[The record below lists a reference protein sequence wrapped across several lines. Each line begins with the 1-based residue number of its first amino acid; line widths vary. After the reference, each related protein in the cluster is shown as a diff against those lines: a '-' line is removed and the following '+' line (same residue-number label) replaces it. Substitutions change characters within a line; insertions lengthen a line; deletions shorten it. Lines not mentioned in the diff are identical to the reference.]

1 MGNGAALETRP
12 EIFVVSDG
20 TGETAVA
27 AVRAAM
33 SQFSTRWR
41 LRTFADTRSA
51 AQLERVLDLAIESG
65 ALVVFT
71 LVAEDLARALREA
84 GERRGVP
91 TVDLLGPLIW
101 AVAGHSGLEPQ
112 LRAGVLH
119 GFGAEA
125 LRRVEAVE
133 FAVRHDD
140 GANLHTL
147 FQADLVL
154 LGVSRT
160 SKTPLAMYLAHRG
173 YKTGNVP
180 LVPGMDPAKEIL
192 DLDPRK
198 VFGLVA
204 SPGTLV
210 EVRRSRMRA
219 LQAPPW
225 MNYAD
230 PEAVQAELQR
240 ARRIFRERGWRVVDI
255 TNRAVEENAARII
268 ELYEGWRGSAGPGSG
283 AADG

>member
-1 MGNGAALETRP
+1 MAQAAVSGSRP

-33 SQFSTRWR
+33 SQFPTRWR
-41 LRTFADTRSA
+41 LRTFAETRTPV
-51 AQLERVLDLAIESG
+51 QLERILELATESG

-71 LVAEDLARALREA
+71 LVAEDLARAVRE
-84 GERRGVP
+84 GGQQRGVP

-101 AVAGHSGLEPQ
+101 AVSEHSGLAPQ
-112 LRAGVLH
+112 LRAGALH

-140 GANLHTL
+140 GANLRTL

-180 LVPGMDPAKEIL
+180 LVPGMDPQPEL
-192 DLDPRK
+192 VDLDPRK
-198 VFGLVA
+198 VFGLVVA
-204 SPGTLV
+204 PGTLV

-268 ELYEGWRGSAGPGSG
+268 ELYEGWRGGDPGGSA
-283 AADG
+283 A

>member
-1 MGNGAALETRP
+1 MTQSAAPVSRP

-33 SQFSTRWR
+33 SQFPTRWR
-41 LRTFADTRSA
+41 LRTFAETRTP
-51 AQLERVLDLAIESG
+51 AQVERILDLAGESG

-71 LVAEDLARALREA
+71 LVAEDLARAVREA
-84 GERRGVP
+84 GQERGVP

-101 AVAGHSGLEPQ
+101 AVAGHSGLSPQ
-112 LRAGVLH
+112 FQAGALH

-140 GANLHTL
+140 GADLRTL

-154 LGVSRT
+154 VGPSRT

-173 YKTGNVP
+173 YKAGNVP
-180 LVPGMDPAKEIL
+180 LVPGVEPPLELL

-198 VFGLVA
+198 VFGLVVA
-204 SPGTLV
+204 AATLV
-210 EVRRSRMRA
+210 EVRRSRIRA
-219 LQAPPW
+219 LHAASPLT
-225 MNYAD
+225 YAD
-230 PEAVQAELQR
+230 PDGVEAELQR
-240 ARRIFRERGWRVVDI
+240 ARRLYRERGWRVVDI
-255 TNRAVEENAARII
+255 TDRAVEENAARII
-268 ELYEGWRGSAGPGSG
+268 ELHEGWRPTEP
-283 AADG
+283 

>member
-1 MGNGAALETRP
+1 MAQAAAVSGRP

-33 SQFSTRWR
+33 SQFPTRWR
-41 LRTFADTRSA
+41 LRTFAETRTP
-51 AQLERVLDLAIESG
+51 AQLERILELATESG

-71 LVAEDLARALREA
+71 LVAQDLASAVRE
-84 GERRGVP
+84 GGQERGIP

-101 AVAGHSGLEPQ
+101 AVSEHSGLAPQ
-112 LRAGVLH
+112 LRAGAFHAL
-119 GFGAEA
+119 GADA
-125 LRRVEAVE
+125 MRRVEAVE

-154 LGVSRT
+154 IGVSRT

-180 LVPGMDPAKEIL
+180 LVPGMDPQPELL

-198 VFGLVA
+198 VFGLVV
-204 SPGTLV
+204 SPDTLV

-230 PEAVQAELQR
+230 PEPVQAELQR

-268 ELYEGWRGSAGPGSG
+268 ELYEGWRAGARDTGGPG
-283 AADG
+283 

>member
-1 MGNGAALETRP
+1 MAQGAVSEGRP

-33 SQFSTRWR
+33 SQFPTRWR
-41 LRTFADTRSA
+41 LRTFADTRSVP
-51 AQLERVLDLAIESG
+51 QLERILDLARDSA
-65 ALVVFT
+65 ALLVFT
-71 LVAEDLARALREA
+71 LVAEDLARALREG

-140 GANLHTL
+140 GANQHTL

-154 LGVSRT
+154 IGVSRT

-180 LVPGMDPAKEIL
+180 LVPGVEPPQEL
-192 DLDPRK
+192 LELDPRK

-204 SPGTLV
+204 SQGTLV

-230 PEAVQAELQR
+230 PEAVQSELQR
-240 ARRIFRERGWRVVDI
+240 ARRLFRERGWRVVDI

-268 ELYEGWRGSAGPGSG
+268 ELYEGWRANGPG
-283 AADG
+283 

>member
-1 MGNGAALETRP
+1 MAQAAASGSRP

-33 SQFSTRWR
+33 SQFPTRWR
-41 LRTFADTRSA
+41 LRTFAETRTPS
-51 AQLERVLDLAIESG
+51 QLERILELATESG

-71 LVAEDLARALREA
+71 LVAEDLARAARE
-84 GERRGVP
+84 GGQQRGVP

-101 AVAGHSGLEPQ
+101 AVSEHSGLAPQ
-112 LRAGVLH
+112 LRAGALH
-119 GFGAEA
+119 GFGTDA

-154 LGVSRT
+154 IGVSRT

-180 LVPGMDPAKEIL
+180 LVPGMDPQPEIL

-198 VFGLVA
+198 VFGLVVA
-204 SPGTLV
+204 PDTLV

-230 PEAVQAELQR
+230 PEPVQAELQR
-240 ARRIFRERGWRVVDI
+240 ARRVFRERGWRVVDI

-268 ELYEGWRGSAGPGSG
+268 ELYEGWRATPQDPGETT
-283 AADG
+283 A

>member
-1 MGNGAALETRP
+1 MAQAAAPGSRP

-33 SQFSTRWR
+33 SQFPTRWR
-41 LRTFADTRSA
+41 LRTFAETRTPS
-51 AQLERVLDLAIESG
+51 QLERILELATESG

-71 LVAEDLARALREA
+71 LVAEDLARAVRE
-84 GERRGVP
+84 GGQQRGVP

-101 AVAGHSGLEPQ
+101 AVSEHSGLTPQ
-112 LRAGVLH
+112 LRAGALH
-119 GFGAEA
+119 GFGADA

-154 LGVSRT
+154 IGVSRT

-180 LVPGMDPAKEIL
+180 LVPGMDPQPELL

-198 VFGLVA
+198 VFGLVVA
-204 SPGTLV
+204 ADTLV

-219 LQAPPW
+219 IQAPPW
-225 MNYAD
+225 TNYSD
-230 PEAVQAELQR
+230 PEPVQAELQR
-240 ARRIFRERGWRVVDI
+240 ARRVFRERGWRVVDI

-268 ELYEGWRGSAGPGSG
+268 ELYEGWRGTPQDPGEP
-283 AADG
+283 A

>member
-1 MGNGAALETRP
+1 MAQAAVPSSRP

-33 SQFSTRWR
+33 SQFPTRWR
-41 LRTFADTRSA
+41 LRTFAETRTPS
-51 AQLERVLDLAIESG
+51 QVERILELATESG

-71 LVAEDLARALREA
+71 LVAEDLARAAREH
-84 GERRGVP
+84 GQQRGVP

-101 AVAGHSGLEPQ
+101 AVSEHSGLAPQ
-112 LRAGVLH
+112 LRAGALH
-119 GFGAEA
+119 GFGADA

-154 LGVSRT
+154 IGVSRT

-180 LVPGMDPAKEIL
+180 LVPGMEPQPELL

-198 VFGLVA
+198 VFGLVVA
-204 SPGTLV
+204 PDTLV

-230 PEAVQAELQR
+230 PEPVQAELQR

-268 ELYEGWRGSAGPGSG
+268 ELYEGWRGGPRDPGD
-283 AADG
+283 AA

>member
-1 MGNGAALETRP
+1 MAQGAVSEGRP

-33 SQFSTRWR
+33 SQFPTRWR
-41 LRTFADTRSA
+41 LRTFADTRTV
-51 AQLERVLDLAIESG
+51 AQLERILDLARDSA
-65 ALVVFT
+65 ALLVFT
-71 LVAEDLARALREA
+71 LVAEDLARALREG

-140 GANLHTL
+140 GANQHTL

-154 LGVSRT
+154 IGASRT

-180 LVPGMDPAKEIL
+180 LVPGLEPSQELREI
-192 DLDPRK
+192 DPRK

-210 EVRRSRMRA
+210 EVRRSRMHA

-225 MNYAD
+225 LDYAD
-230 PEAVQAELQR
+230 PDAVQAELAR
-240 ARRIFRERGWRVVDI
+240 ARRLFRERGWRVVDI

-268 ELYEGWRGSAGPGSG
+268 ELYEGWRNNGG
-283 AADG
+283 

>member
-1 MGNGAALETRP
+1 V
-12 EIFVVSDG
+12 FVVSDG
-20 TGETAVA
+20 TGETATEV
-27 AVRAAM
+27 VRAAM
-33 SQFSTRWR
+33 AQFQSPWR
-41 LRTFADTRSA
+41 LRTFAETRSA
-51 AQLERVLDLAIESG
+51 SQAQRVVALAAESG
-65 ALVVFT
+65 ALLVFT
-71 LVAEDLARALREA
+71 LVDKELAAVLREA
-84 GERRGVP
+84 AAEHGVP
-91 TVDLLGPLIW
+91 AVDVLGPVI
-101 AVAGHSGLEPQ
+101 ARVGEH
-112 LRAGVLH
+112 LRAEPRGEPGLLH
-119 GFGAEA
+119 GFSDDYFK
-125 LRRVEAVE
+125 RVEAVE

-154 LGVSRT
+154 IGVSRT

-180 LVPGMDPAKEIL
+180 LVPGMDPQPELL

-198 VFGLVA
+198 VFGLVVA
-204 SPGTLV
+204 PDTLV

-230 PEAVQAELQR
+230 PEPVQAELQR
-240 ARRIFRERGWRVVDI
+240 ARRVFRERGWRVVDI

-268 ELYEGWRGSAGPGSG
+268 ELYEGWRATPQDPGDP
-283 AADG
+283 A

>member
-1 MGNGAALETRP
+1 MAQSPSVAPRP

-27 AVRAAM
+27 SVRAAM
-33 SQFSTRWR
+33 SQFPTRWR
-41 LRTFADTRSA
+41 LRTFAETRSV
-51 AQLERVLDLAIESG
+51 AQVERILDLAAETG

-71 LVAEDLARALREA
+71 LVAEDLARALREG
-84 GERRGVP
+84 GERRGLP
-91 TVDLLGPLIW
+91 SVDLLGPLIW
-101 AVAGHSGLEPQ
+101 AVAGHSGLSPHF
-112 LRAGVLH
+112 RAGVLH
-119 GFGAEA
+119 GYGAEA
-125 LRRVEAVE
+125 LQRVEAVE

-140 GANLHTL
+140 GANPRSL

-154 LGVSRT
+154 IGVSRT

-180 LVPGMDPAKEIL
+180 LVPGMDPPPELA

-198 VFGLVA
+198 VFGLVVA
-204 SPGTLV
+204 PDTLV
-210 EVRRSRMRA
+210 EVRRSRVRA

-225 MNYAD
+225 MNYSD
-230 PEAVQAELQR
+230 PEYVLAELQR
-240 ARRIFRERGWRVVDI
+240 ARRLFRERGWRVVDI

-268 ELYEGWRGSAGPGSG
+268 ELHERWRGSAQEESR
-283 AADG
+283 